1 MNERSREI
9 VADAHLK
16 PGEFFGDVLRKQ
28 RCAGLVLSEV
38 RHRTGRRLPEH
49 SHDLAYFCLLLGGNY
64 SERVGRRTLTYRPL
78 TVVFHPPGLT
88 HRDEVGGDGGHF
100 FSVEMEARWVE
111 SLREYTAA
119 PAAVTEA
126 RGDDLAWLA
135 TRLYRE
141 FREPDASSPLAV
153 EGLVMAMLTDVAR
166 AAACVGEREP
176 RWLAR
181 AVELLH
187 DEGRRQHTV
196 GSVAAA
202 VGVHP
207 FHLSRVFK
215 RFRRMTV
222 GEYLNALRIERACRE
237 LERPASSIIDVALSA
252 GFSDQSHFTRAFKR
266 ATGTTP
272 GAFRRA
278 RSSGARRPDM
288 PDEDQEPHRG

>member
-100 FSVEMEARWVE
+100 FSVEMEPRWFE

-141 FREPDASSPLAV
+141 FREPGAASPLAV

-166 AAACVGEREP
+166 AAAGVEEREP

-181 AVELLH
+181 AVEMLH
-187 DEGRRQHTV
+187 EEGCRDLTV
-196 GSVAAA
+196 GRVAAA

-237 LERPASSIIDVALSA
+237 LERSASSISDVALSA

-266 ATGTTP
+266 QTGLTP
-272 GAFRRA
+272 GQYRKPGCRYG
-278 RSSGARRPDM
+278 S
-288 PDEDQEPHRG
+288 